1 MELPMLT
8 EEEWEE
14 VVPLLRRS
22 IEDVQAYRTRN
33 DVTLKA
39 AMEESF
45 GQAALGKYEELTG
58 FKETNVNAVWHHR
71 ASMYGAP
78 CTGCGK
84 PLRTPQAKLCA
95 ACGKVVA

>member
-1 MELPMLT
+1 MEIPMLT
-8 EEEWEE
+8 EDEWEE
-14 VVPLLRRS
+14 VVPLLHRS
-22 IEDVQAYRTRN
+22 IEDVQAYRARHG
-33 DVTLKA
+33 VTLKV
-39 AMEESF
+39 AMEEGF

-78 CTGCGK
+78 CKACGK